1 MESHHHSLSSS
12 SSDPWSVGKYA
23 KRSAII
29 HLNSDAQAQT
39 VAVVGEPDAKAITG
53 VSADGLTI
61 TLEDAFAPAA
71 EGYFL
76 RVVSDTGTEFRELSG
91 GGNGANDVNVAAGN
105 LFANIANGA
114 LQNGTYKI
122 YSKGFQDNTDQ
133 SNVNFTVDI
142 PNIIGYP
149 EHNRCLAQV
158 LSIST
163 APLLADTTTFVAN
176 GQVVPVVCGVELSG
190 VGVHNSFT
198 NNHGYSALNFTSGS
212 FNESHLLAVVPLE
225 NLPRAIGNA
234 GRSYVSNRS
243 ILDDGV
249 LIGSPFGSR
258 LGIKLLNMTTNEP
271 LVLAPGADAGDG
283 DGEAKN
289 NPVHIVLRL
298 LFLDRDEVP
307 ER

>member
-1 MESHHHSLSSS
+1 MESHDHSLSSS
-12 SSDPWSVGKYA
+12 SPDQWSVGKYA

-39 VAVVGEPDAKAITG
+39 VAVVGEPEAKDITG
-53 VSADGLTI
+53 VSADGRTI
-61 TLEDAFAPAA
+61 TLEDAFVPAA
-71 EGYFL
+71 LGYFL

-91 GGNGANDVNVAAGN
+91 GGNGARDVNVAAGN
-105 LFANIANGA
+105 VFTNITNADVH
-114 LQNGTYKI
+114 NGTYKI

-163 APLLADTTTFVAN
+163 APLLADATTFVAN

-198 NNHGYSALNFTSGS
+198 NTNGYSALNFTSGS

-271 LVLAPGADAGDG
+271 LVLAPGTDNGNS
-283 DGEAKN
+283 DGEPKS
-289 NPVHIVLRL
+289 NPVHIVIRL

>member
-1 MESHHHSLSSS
+1 MESKCMES
-12 SSDPWSVGKYA
+12 WSVGKYA

-39 VAVVGEPDAKAITG
+39 VAVVGDPDAKAITA
-53 VSADGLTI
+53 VSGDGLTI
-61 TLEDAFAPAA
+61 TLEDVFAPAA
-71 EGYFL
+71 AGYFL
-76 RVVSDTGTEFRELSG
+76 RVVSDTGTEFRELSA
-91 GGNGANDVNVAAGN
+91 GGNASNDVNVVVGN
-105 LFANIANGA
+105 EFTNMASGA

-122 YSKGFQDNTDQ
+122 YSKNFQDSTDQ

-163 APLLADTTTFVAN
+163 APLLADGTNFVAN

-190 VGVHNSFT
+190 VAVHNSFT
-198 NNHGYSALNFTSGS
+198 NNHGYSALNFTSGT

-225 NLPRAIGNA
+225 NMPRATGNA

-243 ILDDGV
+243 VLDDGV

-271 LVLAPGADAGDG
+271 LVLAPGTASGDG
-283 DGEAKN
+283 DGEPKN
-289 NPVHIVLRL
+289 NPVHVVIRL

>member
-1 MESHHHSLSSS
+1 MESHDHSLSSS

-39 VAVVGEPDAKAITG
+39 AAVGAAGAITG
-53 VSADGLTI
+53 VSASGLII
-61 TLEDAFAPAA
+61 TLEVAFAPAA
-71 EGYFL
+71 VGYFL
-76 RVVSDTGTEFRELSG
+76 RVVSDTGTEFRELSAG
-91 GGNGANDVNVAAGN
+91 GSGANTVNVLAGN
-105 LFANIANGA
+105 LFNNIVNGA

-122 YSKGFQDNTDQ
+122 YSKNFQDNTAQ

-158 LSIST
+158 LSTST

-190 VGVHNSFT
+190 VAVHNSFT

-212 FNESHLLAVVPLE
+212 FNESHLLAVVPLD
-225 NLPRAIGNA
+225 NLPRGTANA

-271 LVLAPGADAGDG
+271 LVLAPGTDSGNG

-289 NPVHIVLRL
+289 NPVHIVIRL

>member
-1 MESHHHSLSSS
+1 MESKCMES
-12 SSDPWSVGKYA
+12 WSVGKYA

-39 VAVVGEPDAKAITG
+39 VAVVGEAKAITG

-71 EGYFL
+71 AGYFL
-76 RVVSDTGTEFRELSG
+76 RVVSDTGTEFRELSA
-91 GGNGANDVNVAAGN
+91 GGNAGNDVNVAAGN
-105 LFANIANGA
+105 EFTNIANGA

-133 SNVNFTVDI
+133 SNVNFAVDI

-163 APLLADTTTFVAN
+163 APLLADDTNFVAN

-190 VGVHNSFT
+190 VAVHNSFT
-198 NNHGYSALNFTSGS
+198 NNHGYSALNFTSGT

-225 NLPRAIGNA
+225 NMPRATGNA

-243 ILDDGV
+243 VLDDGV

-271 LVLAPGADAGDG
+271 LVLKPGTAAGEG
-283 DGEAKN
+283 DGEPKN
-289 NPVHIVLRL
+289 NPVHIVIRL

-307 ER
+307 DR

>member
-1 MESHHHSLSSS
+1 MESHDHSLSSS

-71 EGYFL
+71 VGYFL
-76 RVVSDTGTEFRELSG
+76 RVVSDTGTEFRELSAG
-91 GGNGANDVNVAAGN
+91 GSGSNDVNVVAGN
-105 LFANIANGA
+105 TFNNIANGA

-122 YSKGFQDNTDQ
+122 YSKEFQDNTDQ
-133 SNVNFTVDI
+133 SNVNFNVDI

-163 APLLADTTTFVAN
+163 APLLADATNFVAN

-212 FNESHLLAVVPLE
+212 FNESHLLAVVPLD
-225 NLPRAIGNA
+225 NLPRGTGNA
-234 GRSYVSNRS
+234 GRSYVSNHS

-271 LVLAPGADAGDG
+271 LVLAPGAASGNG
-283 DGEAKN
+283 DGEPKN
-289 NPVHIVLRL
+289 NPVHIVIRL

>member
-1 MESHHHSLSSS
+1 MESQCM
-12 SSDPWSVGKYA
+12 DPWSVGKYA

-39 VAVVGEPDAKAITG
+39 VAVVGEADVKDITA

-91 GGNGANDVNVAAGN
+91 GNGARDVNVAAGN
-105 LFANIANGA
+105 VFTNMTNADV
-114 LQNGTYKI
+114 QNGTYKI

-271 LVLAPGADAGDG
+271 LVLKPAADDG
-283 DGEAKN
+283 NSDGEPKS
-289 NPVHIVLRL
+289 NPVHIVIRL